1 MTYREGRDARQADR
15 ANGGA
20 RRDRDR
26 RRGDRRGDRYRDV
39 REQERERGAA
49 RRQRD
54 RGDRAFKARGPPR
67 R

>member
-1 MTYREGRDARQADR
+1 MI
-15 ANGGA
+15 
-20 RRDRDR
+20 
-26 RRGDRRGDRYRDV
+26 RGM